1 MSLRFAISFAVL
13 RATSAG
19 RRASLLIGG
28 PQLSNLFLLRIRCES
43 NDPRSDGELCDERP
57 PWSRS
62 CSDRLALRPLG
73 GGAALE
79 LRCWH
84 ACEGA
89 DPGRPAA
96 RAHGRRL
103 RQRQPDPLRAAE
115 ARLC

>member
-28 PQLSNLFLLRIRCES
+28 PQLSNLFLLWIRCES

-57 PWSRS
+57 PWRKSRS
-62 CSDRLALRPLG
+62 DDRVALRPLG
-73 GGAALE
+73 GVAALG
-79 LRCWH
+79 LRDRRAGGGPDH
-84 ACEGA
+84 
-89 DPGRPAA
+89 GRPAA

-103 RQRQPDPLRAAE
+103 
-115 ARLC
+115 